1 MPVPTS
7 YDVLNHPPRPVSM
20 RFELAARRL
29 AETWLLEGRV
39 RATAEDL
46 TLAAEFLARCGL
58 TAEPLPGLEVRLTS
72 EKGRETITTR
82 EGAIVTALR
91 CLAALDAQHATSQ
104 LVAHA
109 A

>member
-7 YDVLNHPPRPVSM
+7 YEVLSDPPRPAVT

-29 AETWLLEGRV
+29 IEGWLEDGRV

-46 TLAAEFLARCGL
+46 ALATEFLQHCGL
-58 TAEPLPGLEVRLTS
+58 RAEPLPGLEVRLTS
-72 EKGRETITTR
+72 DKGRTTITTR
-82 EGAIVTALR
+82 DDAVVTALR
-91 CLAALDAQHATSQ
+91 CLADTQRATAA
-104 LVAHA
+104 LVARA